1 MTPDTRNLIAAASLS
16 MLVLVGWQLYF
27 VEPDLEAQRAEYNA
41 AQMQNEGQNDLP
53 SSSPAS
59 SQSGSSQSGGSQ
71 SAGASNNVTLGNV
84 GNRPSDDAKRIT
96 IETPLI
102 KGSLTTKGA
111 RIDDVTL
118 TAYQETLEDGS
129 PDITLLHKISDS
141 APYFAEFGWIGDNS
155 DVTLPNA
162 DTIWTASS
170 DELTPNRD
178 VTLTYDNGEGLL
190 FTRTLSIDEQY
201 MMTITDEVTSALD
214 ETLRLLPYGLIRRFG
229 TPQTT
234 GIYILHEGP
243 IGVVDTTLKE
253 RSYGD
258 LRDETSEFTSEEAGG
273 WVGFTDKYWLTALIP
288 AQEQMANFSMR
299 ALAGNEDRYQTDYL
313 GAPLVLAQGETI
325 RYEAHFF
332 AGAKVLDMIDDYA
345 EELAIPNFDLA
356 IDFGW
361 FYFMTKPFFYAINWL
376 YGVFGNFGVAI
387 LAFTVLIRI
396 VLYPL
401 ADKSYRSMAKM
412 RALSPKLTKMRE
424 QHKDD
429 RQKLNQEMMALYR
442 QEKVN
447 PAAGC
452 LPILLQIPVFFALYK
467 VLYVSLEMRHAP
479 FFGWI
484 HDLSEID
491 PTSIFNLFGLLPYST
506 AYIPDFLNI
515 GLWPVAMGLSM
526 FIQQKLNPPPPDP
539 IQAKIFQW
547 MPIAFTFLLAGFPA
561 GLVIYWTWNNTLSIL
576 QQWIITRR
584 IEKAMKA

>member
-16 MLVLVGWQLYF
+16 MLVLVMWQLYF

-41 AQMQNEGQNDLP
+41 AQVQDDLP
-53 SSSPAS
+53 STSPD
-59 SQSGSSQSGGSQ
+59 Q
-71 SAGASNNVTLGNV
+71 AGTNNATLGDIAE
-84 GNRPSDDAKRIT
+84 RPVDDAMRIA
-96 IETPLI
+96 IETPLM

-118 TAYQETLEDGS
+118 TAYQETLDEDA
-129 PDITLLHKISDS
+129 DDVTLLRKISDT
-141 APYFAEFGWIGDNS
+141 APYFAEFGWIGDNTN
-155 DVTLPNA
+155 VALPDA
-162 DTIWTASS
+162 STIWSASS
-170 DELTPNRD
+170 DILSPNND
-178 VTLTYDNGEGLL
+178 VTLTWNNGEGLV
-190 FTRTLSIDEQY
+190 FTRLLSIDEQY
-201 MMTITDEVTSALD
+201 MITVTDQVTSELD
-214 ETLRLLPYGLIRRFG
+214 DTLRLLPYGLIRRFG
-229 TPQTT
+229 TPTTT

-253 RSYGD
+253 RTYDD
-258 LRDETSEFTSEEAGG
+258 LRDEASAFSSEENGG
-273 WVGFTDKYWLTALIP
+273 WVGFTDKYWLTALVP
-288 AQEQMANFSMR
+288 AQSQKSNFSMR
-299 ALAGNEDRYQTDYL
+299 SLGGVEDRYQADYL
-313 GAPLVLAQGETI
+313 GAPLVLSKGQTI
-325 RYEAHFF
+325 SYESHFF
-332 AGAKVLDMIDDYA
+332 AGAKVLTMIDAYA
-345 EELAIPNFDLA
+345 EELNIPNFDLA

-376 YGVFGNFGVAI
+376 NGLLGNFGVAI
-387 LAFTVLIRI
+387 LAFTVFIRL

-412 RALSPKLTKMRE
+412 RALSPRLTKMRE
-424 QHKDD
+424 QYKDD

-467 VLYVSLEMRHAP
+467 VLYVSIEMRHAP

-484 HDLSEID
+484 KDLSEID

-506 AYIPDFLNI
+506 TYIPDFLNI

-561 GLVIYWTWNNTLSIL
+561 GLVIYWTWNNTLSII
-576 QQWIITRR
+576 QQWYITRR

>member
-1 MTPDTRNLIAAASLS
+1 MTPDTRNMIAAASLS
-16 MLVLVGWQLYF
+16 MLVLVMWQLYF
-27 VEPDLEAQRAEYNA
+27 VEPELEQQRSDFNA
-41 AQMQNEGQNDLP
+41 AQVQNDLP
-53 SSSPAS
+53 SASPESGDAS
-59 SQSGSSQSGGSQ
+59 
-71 SAGASNNVTLGNV
+71 AVNTATLQDMTA
-84 GNRPSDDAKRIT
+84 RPSDDAMRVAID
-96 IETPLI
+96 TPLV

-111 RIDDVTL
+111 RIDDITL
-118 TAYQETLEDGS
+118 TAYQETLAEDAD
-129 PDITLLHKISDS
+129 DITLLRKISDS
-141 APYFAEFGWIGDNS
+141 TPYFAEFGWIGDDTS
-155 DVTLPNA
+155 IALPDA
-162 DTIWTASS
+162 STIWTASS
-170 DELTPNRD
+170 EILSSGND
-178 VTLTYDNGEGLL
+178 VTLSWDNGEGLI
-190 FTRTLSIDEQY
+190 FNRVLSIDDQY
-201 MMTITDEVTSALD
+201 MITIRDEVTSATD
-214 ETLRLLPYGLIRRFG
+214 ETLRLLPYGLIRRYG

-253 RSYGD
+253 RGYDD
-258 LRDETSEFTSEEAGG
+258 LRSEVSEFKSEENGG

-288 AQEQMANFSMR
+288 NQAQKSNFTMR
-299 ALAGNEDRYQTDYL
+299 SLGGIEDRYQADYL
-313 GAPLVLAQGETI
+313 GAPQILSKGQTI
-325 RYEAHFF
+325 SYESHFF
-332 AGAKVLDMIDDYA
+332 AGAKVLTMIDAYS

-376 YGVFGNFGVAI
+376 NSLLGNFGVAI
-387 LAFTVLIRI
+387 LAFTVFIRI

-424 QHKDD
+424 QYKDD

-467 VLYVSLEMRHAP
+467 VLYVSIEMRHAP

-484 HDLSEID
+484 KDLSEVD
-491 PTSIFNLFGLLPYST
+491 PTSIFNLFGLLSYST
-506 AYIPDFLNI
+506 ALIPDFLNI
-515 GLWPVAMGLSM
+515 GLWPIAMGLSM

-561 GLVIYWTWNNTLSIL
+561 GLVIYWTWNNTLSII
-576 QQWIITRR
+576 QQWYITRR
-584 IEKAMKA
+584 IEKAMNS

>member
-16 MLVLVGWQLYF
+16 MLVLVMWQLYF

-41 AQMQNEGQNDLP
+41 AQVQDDLP
-53 SSSPAS
+53 STSPD
-59 SQSGSSQSGGSQ
+59 Q
-71 SAGASNNVTLGNV
+71 AGTNNATLGDIAE
-84 GNRPSDDAKRIT
+84 RPVDDAMRIA
-96 IETPLI
+96 IETPLM

-118 TAYQETLEDGS
+118 TAYQETLDEDA
-129 PDITLLHKISDS
+129 DDVTLLRKISDT
-141 APYFAEFGWIGDNS
+141 APYFAEFGWIGDNTN
-155 DVTLPNA
+155 VALPDA
-162 DTIWTASS
+162 STIWSASS
-170 DELTPNRD
+170 DILSPNND
-178 VTLTYDNGEGLL
+178 VTLTWNNGEGLV
-190 FTRTLSIDEQY
+190 FTRLLSIDEQY
-201 MMTITDEVTSALD
+201 MITVTDQVTSELD
-214 ETLRLLPYGLIRRFG
+214 DTLRLLPYGLIRRFG
-229 TPQTT
+229 TPATT

-253 RSYGD
+253 RTYDD
-258 LRDETSEFTSEEAGG
+258 LRDEASAFTSEENGG
-273 WVGFTDKYWLTALIP
+273 WVGFTDKYWLTALVP
-288 AQEQMANFSMR
+288 AQSQKSNFSMR
-299 ALAGNEDRYQTDYL
+299 FLGGVEDRYQADYL
-313 GAPLVLAQGETI
+313 GAPLVLSKGQTI
-325 RYEAHFF
+325 SYESHFF
-332 AGAKVLDMIDDYA
+332 AGAKVLTMIDAYA
-345 EELAIPNFDLA
+345 EELNIPNFDLA

-376 YGVFGNFGVAI
+376 NGLLGNFGVAI
-387 LAFTVLIRI
+387 LAFTVFIRL

-412 RALSPKLTKMRE
+412 RALSPRLTKMRE
-424 QHKDD
+424 QYKDD

-467 VLYVSLEMRHAP
+467 VLYVSIEMRHAP

-484 HDLSEID
+484 KDLSEID

-506 AYIPDFLNI
+506 TYIPDFLNI

-561 GLVIYWTWNNTLSIL
+561 GLVIYWTWNNTLSII
-576 QQWIITRR
+576 QQWYITRR

>member
-1 MTPDTRNLIAAASLS
+1 MIRQAIKIMTPDTRNMIAAASLS
-16 MLVLVGWQLYF
+16 MLVLVMWQLYF
-27 VEPDLEAQRAEYNA
+27 VEPELEQQRSDFNA
-41 AQMQNEGQNDLP
+41 AQVQNDLP
-53 SSSPAS
+53 SASPESGDAS
-59 SQSGSSQSGGSQ
+59 
-71 SAGASNNVTLGNV
+71 AVNTATLQDMTA
-84 GNRPSDDAKRIT
+84 RPSDDAMRVAID
-96 IETPLI
+96 TPLV

-111 RIDDVTL
+111 RIDDITL
-118 TAYQETLEDGS
+118 TAYQETLAEDAD
-129 PDITLLHKISDS
+129 DITLLRKISDS
-141 APYFAEFGWIGDNS
+141 TPYFAEFGWIGD
-155 DVTLPNA
+155 DTTIALPDA
-162 DTIWTASS
+162 STIWTASS
-170 DELTPNRD
+170 EILSSGND
-178 VTLTYDNGEGLL
+178 VTLSWDNGEGLI
-190 FTRTLSIDEQY
+190 FNRVLSIDDQY
-201 MMTITDEVTSALD
+201 MITIRDEVTSATD
-214 ETLRLLPYGLIRRFG
+214 ETLRLLPYGLIRRYG

-253 RSYGD
+253 RGYDD
-258 LRDETSEFTSEEAGG
+258 LRSEVSEFKSEENGG

-288 AQEQMANFSMR
+288 NQAQKSNFTMR
-299 ALAGNEDRYQTDYL
+299 SLGGIEDRYQADYL
-313 GAPLVLAQGETI
+313 GAPQILSKGQTI
-325 RYEAHFF
+325 SYESHFF
-332 AGAKVLDMIDDYA
+332 AGAKVLTMIDAYS

-376 YGVFGNFGVAI
+376 NSLLGNFGVAI
-387 LAFTVLIRI
+387 LAFTVFIRI

-424 QHKDD
+424 QYKDD

-467 VLYVSLEMRHAP
+467 VLYVSIEMRHAP

-484 HDLSEID
+484 KDLSEVD

-506 AYIPDFLNI
+506 ALIPDFLNI
-515 GLWPVAMGLSM
+515 GLWPIAMGLSM

-561 GLVIYWTWNNTLSIL
+561 GLVIYWTWNNTLSII
-576 QQWIITRR
+576 QQWYITRR
-584 IEKAMKA
+584 IVKAMKS

>member
-1 MTPDTRNLIAAASLS
+1 MTPDTRNMIAAASLS
-16 MLVLVGWQLYF
+16 MLVLVMWQLYF
-27 VEPDLEAQRAEYNA
+27 VEPELEQQRSDFNA
-41 AQMQNEGQNDLP
+41 AQVQNDLP
-53 SSSPAS
+53 SASPESGDAS
-59 SQSGSSQSGGSQ
+59 
-71 SAGASNNVTLGNV
+71 AVNTATLQDMTA
-84 GNRPSDDAKRIT
+84 RPSDDAMRVAID
-96 IETPLI
+96 TPLV

-111 RIDDVTL
+111 RIDDITL
-118 TAYQETLEDGS
+118 TAYQETLAEDAD
-129 PDITLLHKISDS
+129 DITLLRKISDNT
-141 APYFAEFGWIGDNS
+141 PYFAEFGWIGDDTS
-155 DVTLPNA
+155 IALPDA
-162 DTIWTASS
+162 STIWTASS
-170 DELTPNRD
+170 EILSSGND
-178 VTLTYDNGEGLL
+178 VTLSWDNGEGLI
-190 FTRTLSIDEQY
+190 FNRVLSIDDQY
-201 MMTITDEVTSALD
+201 MITIRDEVTSATD
-214 ETLRLLPYGLIRRFG
+214 ETLRLLPYGLIRRYG

-253 RSYGD
+253 RGYDD
-258 LRDETSEFTSEEAGG
+258 LRSEVSEFKSEENGG

-288 AQEQMANFSMR
+288 NQAQKSNFTMR
-299 ALAGNEDRYQTDYL
+299 SLGGIEDRYQADYL
-313 GAPLVLAQGETI
+313 GAPQILSKGQTI
-325 RYEAHFF
+325 SYESHFF
-332 AGAKVLDMIDDYA
+332 AGAKVLTMIDAYS

-376 YGVFGNFGVAI
+376 NSLLGNFGVAI
-387 LAFTVLIRI
+387 LAFTVFIRI

-424 QHKDD
+424 QYKDD

-467 VLYVSLEMRHAP
+467 VLYVSIEMRHAP

-484 HDLSEID
+484 KDLSEVD

-506 AYIPDFLNI
+506 ALIPDFLNI
-515 GLWPVAMGLSM
+515 GLWPIAMGLSM

-561 GLVIYWTWNNTLSIL
+561 GLVIYWTWNNTLSII
-576 QQWIITRR
+576 QQWYITRR
-584 IEKAMKA
+584 IEKAMNS

>member
-16 MLVLVGWQLYF
+16 MLVLVMWQLYF

-41 AQMQNEGQNDLP
+41 AQVQDDLP
-53 SSSPAS
+53 STSPD
-59 SQSGSSQSGGSQ
+59 Q
-71 SAGASNNVTLGNV
+71 AGTNNATLGDIAE
-84 GNRPSDDAKRIT
+84 RPVDDAMRIA
-96 IETPLI
+96 IETPLM

-118 TAYQETLEDGS
+118 TAYQETLDEDA
-129 PDITLLHKISDS
+129 DDVTLLRKISDK
-141 APYFAEFGWIGDNS
+141 APYFAEFGWIGDNTN
-155 DVTLPNA
+155 VALPDA
-162 DTIWTASS
+162 STIWSASS
-170 DELTPNRD
+170 DILSPNND
-178 VTLTYDNGEGLL
+178 VTLTWNNGEGLV
-190 FTRTLSIDEQY
+190 FTRLLSIDEQY
-201 MMTITDEVTSALD
+201 MITVTDQVTSELD
-214 ETLRLLPYGLIRRFG
+214 DTLRLLPYGLIRRFG
-229 TPQTT
+229 TPATT

-253 RSYGD
+253 RTYDD
-258 LRDETSEFTSEEAGG
+258 LRDEASAFTSEENGG
-273 WVGFTDKYWLTALIP
+273 WVGFTDKYWLTALVP
-288 AQEQMANFSMR
+288 AQSQKSNFSMR
-299 ALAGNEDRYQTDYL
+299 SLGGVEDRYQADYL
-313 GAPLVLAQGETI
+313 GAPLVLSKGQTI
-325 RYEAHFF
+325 SYESHFF
-332 AGAKVLDMIDDYA
+332 AGAKVLTMIDAYA
-345 EELAIPNFDLA
+345 EELNIPNFDLA

-376 YGVFGNFGVAI
+376 NGLLGNFGVAI
-387 LAFTVLIRI
+387 LAFTVFIRL

-412 RALSPKLTKMRE
+412 RALSPRLTKMRE
-424 QHKDD
+424 QYKDD

-467 VLYVSLEMRHAP
+467 VLYVSIEMRHAP

-484 HDLSEID
+484 KDLSEID

-506 AYIPDFLNI
+506 TYIPDFLNI

-561 GLVIYWTWNNTLSIL
+561 GLVIYWTWNNTLSII
-576 QQWIITRR
+576 QQWYITRR

>member
-1 MTPDTRNLIAAASLS
+1 
-16 MLVLVGWQLYF
+16 MLVLVMWQLYF

-41 AQMQNEGQNDLP
+41 AQVQDDLP
-53 SSSPAS
+53 STSPD
-59 SQSGSSQSGGSQ
+59 Q
-71 SAGASNNVTLGNV
+71 AGTNTATLGDV
-84 GNRPSDDAKRIT
+84 AERPVDDAMRIA
-96 IETPLI
+96 IETPLM

-118 TAYQETLEDGS
+118 TAYQETLDEDA
-129 PDITLLHKISDS
+129 DDVTLLRKISDT
-141 APYFAEFGWIGDNS
+141 APYFAEFGWIGDNTN
-155 DVTLPNA
+155 VALPDA
-162 DTIWTASS
+162 STIWSASS
-170 DELTPNRD
+170 DILSPNHD
-178 VTLTYDNGEGLL
+178 VTLTWNNGEGLV
-190 FTRTLSIDEQY
+190 FTRLLSIDEQY
-201 MMTITDEVTSALD
+201 MITVTDQVTSELD
-214 ETLRLLPYGLIRRFG
+214 DTLRLLPYGLIRRFG
-229 TPQTT
+229 TPATT

-253 RSYGD
+253 RTYDD
-258 LRDETSEFTSEEAGG
+258 LRDEASAFTSEENGG
-273 WVGFTDKYWLTALIP
+273 WVGFTDKYWLTALVP
-288 AQEQMANFSMR
+288 AQSQKSNFSMR
-299 ALAGNEDRYQTDYL
+299 SLGGVEDRYQADYL
-313 GAPLVLAQGETI
+313 GAPLVLSKGQTI
-325 RYEAHFF
+325 SYESHFF
-332 AGAKVLDMIDDYA
+332 AGAKVLTMIDAYA
-345 EELAIPNFDLA
+345 EELNIPNFDLA

-376 YGVFGNFGVAI
+376 NGLLGNFGVAI
-387 LAFTVLIRI
+387 LAFTVFIRL

-412 RALSPKLTKMRE
+412 RALSPRLTKMRE
-424 QHKDD
+424 QYKDD

-467 VLYVSLEMRHAP
+467 VLYVSIEMRHAP

-484 HDLSEID
+484 KDLSEID

-506 AYIPDFLNI
+506 TYIPDFLNI

-561 GLVIYWTWNNTLSIL
+561 GLVIYWTWNNTLSII
-576 QQWIITRR
+576 QQWYITRR

>member
-16 MLVLVGWQLYF
+16 MLVLVMWQLYF

-41 AQMQNEGQNDLP
+41 AQVQDDLP
-53 SSSPAS
+53 STSPD
-59 SQSGSSQSGGSQ
+59 Q
-71 SAGASNNVTLGNV
+71 AGTNNATLGDIAV
-84 GNRPSDDAKRIT
+84 RPVDDAMRIA
-96 IETPLI
+96 IETPLM

-118 TAYQETLEDGS
+118 TAYQETLDEDA
-129 PDITLLHKISDS
+129 DDVTLLRKISDT
-141 APYFAEFGWIGDNS
+141 APYFAEFGWIGDNTN
-155 DVTLPNA
+155 VALPDA
-162 DTIWTASS
+162 STIWSASS
-170 DELTPNRD
+170 DILSPNND
-178 VTLTYDNGEGLL
+178 VTLTWNNGEGLV
-190 FTRTLSIDEQY
+190 FTRLLSIDEQY
-201 MMTITDEVTSALD
+201 MITVTDQVTSELD
-214 ETLRLLPYGLIRRFG
+214 DTLRLLPYGLIRRFG
-229 TPQTT
+229 TPATT

-253 RSYGD
+253 RTYDD
-258 LRDETSEFTSEEAGG
+258 LRDEASAFTSEENGG
-273 WVGFTDKYWLTALIP
+273 WVGFTDKYWLTALVP
-288 AQEQMANFSMR
+288 AQSQKSNFSMR
-299 ALAGNEDRYQTDYL
+299 SLGGVEDRYQADYL
-313 GAPLVLAQGETI
+313 GAPLVLSKGQTI
-325 RYEAHFF
+325 SYESHFF
-332 AGAKVLDMIDDYA
+332 AGAKVLTMIDAYA
-345 EELAIPNFDLA
+345 EELNIPNFDLA

-376 YGVFGNFGVAI
+376 NGLLGNFGVAI
-387 LAFTVLIRI
+387 LAFTVFIRL

-412 RALSPKLTKMRE
+412 RALSPRLTKMRE
-424 QHKDD
+424 QYKDD

-467 VLYVSLEMRHAP
+467 VLYVSIEMRHAP

-484 HDLSEID
+484 KDLSEID

-506 AYIPDFLNI
+506 TYIPDFLNI

-561 GLVIYWTWNNTLSIL
+561 GLVIYWTWNNTLSII
-576 QQWIITRR
+576 QQWYITRR

>member
-1 MTPDTRNLIAAASLS
+1 MTPDTRNMIAAASLS
-16 MLVLVGWQLYF
+16 MLVLVMWQLYF
-27 VEPDLEAQRAEYNA
+27 VEPELEQQRSDFNA
-41 AQMQNEGQNDLP
+41 AQVQNDLP
-53 SSSPAS
+53 SASPESGDAS
-59 SQSGSSQSGGSQ
+59 AVNTATLQDM
-71 SAGASNNVTLGNV
+71 SA
-84 GNRPSDDAKRIT
+84 RPSDDAMRVAID
-96 IETPLI
+96 TPLV

-111 RIDDVTL
+111 RIDDITL
-118 TAYQETLEDGS
+118 TAYQETLAEDAA
-129 PDITLLHKISDS
+129 DITLLRKISDS
-141 APYFAEFGWIGDNS
+141 TPYFAEFGWIGD
-155 DVTLPNA
+155 DTTIALPDA
-162 DTIWTASS
+162 STIWTASS
-170 DELTPNRD
+170 EILSSGND
-178 VTLTYDNGEGLL
+178 VTLSWDNGEGLI
-190 FTRTLSIDEQY
+190 FNRVLSIDDQY
-201 MMTITDEVTSALD
+201 MITIRDEVTSATD
-214 ETLRLLPYGLIRRFG
+214 ETLRLLPYGLIRRYG

-253 RSYGD
+253 RGYDD
-258 LRDETSEFTSEEAGG
+258 LRSEVSEFKSEENGG

-288 AQEQMANFSMR
+288 NQAQKSNFTMR
-299 ALAGNEDRYQTDYL
+299 SLGGIEDRYQADYL
-313 GAPLVLAQGETI
+313 GAPQILSKGQTI
-325 RYEAHFF
+325 SYESHFF
-332 AGAKVLDMIDDYA
+332 AGAKVLTMIDAYS

-376 YGVFGNFGVAI
+376 NSLLGNFGVAI
-387 LAFTVLIRI
+387 LAFTVFIRI

-424 QHKDD
+424 QYKDD

-467 VLYVSLEMRHAP
+467 VLYVSIEMRHAP

-484 HDLSEID
+484 KDLSEVD

-506 AYIPDFLNI
+506 ALIPDFLNI
-515 GLWPVAMGLSM
+515 GLWPIAMGLSM

-561 GLVIYWTWNNTLSIL
+561 GLVIYWTWNNTLSII
-576 QQWIITRR
+576 QQWYITRR
-584 IEKAMKA
+584 IEKAMNS

>member
-16 MLVLVGWQLYF
+16 MLVLVMWQLYF

-41 AQMQNEGQNDLP
+41 AQVQDDLP
-53 SSSPAS
+53 STSPD
-59 SQSGSSQSGGSQ
+59 Q
-71 SAGASNNVTLGNV
+71 AGTNNATLGDIAE
-84 GNRPSDDAKRIT
+84 RPVDDAMRIA
-96 IETPLI
+96 IETPLM

-118 TAYQETLEDGS
+118 TAYQETLDEDA
-129 PDITLLHKISDS
+129 DDVTLLRKISDT
-141 APYFAEFGWIGDNS
+141 APYFAEFGWIGDNTN
-155 DVTLPNA
+155 VALPDA
-162 DTIWTASS
+162 STIWSASS
-170 DELTPNRD
+170 DILSPNND
-178 VTLTYDNGEGLL
+178 VTLTWNNGEGLV
-190 FTRTLSIDEQY
+190 FTRLLSIDEQY
-201 MMTITDEVTSALD
+201 MITVTDQVTSELD
-214 ETLRLLPYGLIRRFG
+214 DTLRLLPYGLIRRFG
-229 TPQTT
+229 TPTTT

-253 RSYGD
+253 RTYDD
-258 LRDETSEFTSEEAGG
+258 LRDEASAFTSEENGG
-273 WVGFTDKYWLTALIP
+273 WVGFTDKYWLTALVP
-288 AQEQMANFSMR
+288 AQSQKSNFSMR
-299 ALAGNEDRYQTDYL
+299 SLGGVEDRYQADYL
-313 GAPLVLAQGETI
+313 GAPLVLSKGQTI
-325 RYEAHFF
+325 SYESHFF
-332 AGAKVLDMIDDYA
+332 AGAKVLTMIDAYA
-345 EELAIPNFDLA
+345 EELNIPNFDLA

-376 YGVFGNFGVAI
+376 NGLLGNFGVAI
-387 LAFTVLIRI
+387 LAFTVFIRL

-412 RALSPKLTKMRE
+412 RALSPRLTKMRE
-424 QHKDD
+424 QYKDD

-467 VLYVSLEMRHAP
+467 VLYVSIEMRHAP

-484 HDLSEID
+484 KDLSEID

-506 AYIPDFLNI
+506 TYIPDFLNI

-561 GLVIYWTWNNTLSIL
+561 GLVIYWTWNNTLSII
-576 QQWIITRR
+576 QQWYITRR

>member
-16 MLVLVGWQLYF
+16 MLVLVMWQLYF

-41 AQMQNEGQNDLP
+41 AQVQDDLP
-53 SSSPAS
+53 STSPD
-59 SQSGSSQSGGSQ
+59 Q
-71 SAGASNNVTLGNV
+71 AGTNNATLGDV
-84 GNRPSDDAKRIT
+84 AERPVDDAMRIA
-96 IETPLI
+96 IETPLM

-118 TAYQETLEDGS
+118 TAYQETLDEDA
-129 PDITLLHKISDS
+129 DDVTLLRKISDT
-141 APYFAEFGWIGDNS
+141 APYFAEFGWIGDNTN
-155 DVTLPNA
+155 VALPDA
-162 DTIWTASS
+162 STIWSASS
-170 DELTPNRD
+170 DILSPNND
-178 VTLTYDNGEGLL
+178 VTLTWNNGEGLV
-190 FTRTLSIDEQY
+190 FTRLLSIDEQY
-201 MMTITDEVTSALD
+201 MITVTDQVTSELD
-214 ETLRLLPYGLIRRFG
+214 DTLRLLPYGLIRRFG
-229 TPQTT
+229 TPATT

-253 RSYGD
+253 RTYDD
-258 LRDETSEFTSEEAGG
+258 LRDEASAFTSEENGG
-273 WVGFTDKYWLTALIP
+273 WVGFTDKYWLTALVP
-288 AQEQMANFSMR
+288 AQSQKSNFSMR
-299 ALAGNEDRYQTDYL
+299 SLGGVEDRYQADYL
-313 GAPLVLAQGETI
+313 GAPLVLSKGQTI
-325 RYEAHFF
+325 SYESHFF
-332 AGAKVLDMIDDYA
+332 AGAKVLTMIDAYA
-345 EELAIPNFDLA
+345 EELNIPNFDLA

-376 YGVFGNFGVAI
+376 NGLLGNFGVAI
-387 LAFTVLIRI
+387 LAFTVFIRL

-412 RALSPKLTKMRE
+412 RALSPRLTKMRE
-424 QHKDD
+424 QYKDD

-467 VLYVSLEMRHAP
+467 VLYVSIEMRQAP

-484 HDLSEID
+484 KDLSEID

-506 AYIPDFLNI
+506 TYIPDFLNI

-561 GLVIYWTWNNTLSIL
+561 GLVIYWTWNNTLSII
-576 QQWIITRR
+576 QQWYITRR

>member
-1 MTPDTRNLIAAASLS
+1 MTPDTRNMIAAASLS
-16 MLVLVGWQLYF
+16 MLVLVMWQLYF
-27 VEPDLEAQRAEYNA
+27 VEPELEQQRSDFNA
-41 AQMQNEGQNDLP
+41 AQVQNDLP
-53 SSSPAS
+53 SASPEQGDAS
-59 SQSGSSQSGGSQ
+59 
-71 SAGASNNVTLGNV
+71 AVNTATLQDMTA
-84 GNRPSDDAKRIT
+84 RPSDDAMRVAID
-96 IETPLI
+96 TPLV

-111 RIDDVTL
+111 RIDDITL
-118 TAYQETLEDGS
+118 TAYQETLAEDAD
-129 PDITLLHKISDS
+129 DITLLRKISDS
-141 APYFAEFGWIGDNS
+141 TPYFAEFGWIGDDTS
-155 DVTLPNA
+155 IALPDA
-162 DTIWTASS
+162 STIWTASS
-170 DELTPNRD
+170 EILSSGND
-178 VTLTYDNGEGLL
+178 VTLSWDNGEGLI
-190 FTRTLSIDEQY
+190 FNRVLSIDDQY
-201 MMTITDEVTSALD
+201 MITIRDEVTSATD
-214 ETLRLLPYGLIRRFG
+214 ETLRLLPYGLIRRYG

-253 RSYGD
+253 RGYDD
-258 LRDETSEFTSEEAGG
+258 LRSEVSEFKSEENGG

-288 AQEQMANFSMR
+288 NQAQKSNFTMR
-299 ALAGNEDRYQTDYL
+299 SLGGIEDRYQADYL
-313 GAPLVLAQGETI
+313 GAPQILSKGQTI
-325 RYEAHFF
+325 SYESHFF
-332 AGAKVLDMIDDYA
+332 AGAKVLTMIDAYS

-376 YGVFGNFGVAI
+376 NSLLGNFGVAI
-387 LAFTVLIRI
+387 LAFTVFIRI

-424 QHKDD
+424 QYKDD

-467 VLYVSLEMRHAP
+467 VLYVSIEMRHAP

-484 HDLSEID
+484 KDLSEVD

-506 AYIPDFLNI
+506 ALIPDFLNI
-515 GLWPVAMGLSM
+515 GLWPIAMGLSM

-561 GLVIYWTWNNTLSIL
+561 GLVIYWTWNNTLSII
-576 QQWIITRR
+576 QQWYITRR
-584 IEKAMKA
+584 IEKAMKS

>member
-16 MLVLVGWQLYF
+16 MLVLVMWQLYF

-41 AQMQNEGQNDLP
+41 AQVQDDLP
-53 SSSPAS
+53 STSPD
-59 SQSGSSQSGGSQ
+59 Q
-71 SAGASNNVTLGNV
+71 AGTNNATLGDV
-84 GNRPSDDAKRIT
+84 AERPVDDAMRIA
-96 IETPLI
+96 IETPLM

-118 TAYQETLEDGS
+118 TAYQETLDEDA
-129 PDITLLHKISDS
+129 DDVTLLRKISDT
-141 APYFAEFGWIGDNS
+141 APYFAEFGWIGDNTN
-155 DVTLPNA
+155 VALPDA
-162 DTIWTASS
+162 STIWSASS
-170 DELTPNRD
+170 DILSPNND
-178 VTLTYDNGEGLL
+178 VTLTWNNGEGLV
-190 FTRTLSIDEQY
+190 FTRLLSIDEQY
-201 MMTITDEVTSALD
+201 MITVTDQVTSELD
-214 ETLRLLPYGLIRRFG
+214 NTLRLLPYGLIRRFG
-229 TPQTT
+229 TPATT

-253 RSYGD
+253 RTYDD
-258 LRDETSEFTSEEAGG
+258 LRDEASAFTSEENGG
-273 WVGFTDKYWLTALIP
+273 WVGFTDKYWLTALVP
-288 AQEQMANFSMR
+288 AQSQKSNFSMR
-299 ALAGNEDRYQTDYL
+299 SLGGVEDRYQADYL
-313 GAPLVLAQGETI
+313 GAPLVLSKGQTI
-325 RYEAHFF
+325 SYESHFF
-332 AGAKVLDMIDDYA
+332 AGAKVLTMIDAYA
-345 EELAIPNFDLA
+345 EELKIPNFDLA

-376 YGVFGNFGVAI
+376 NGLLGNFGVAI
-387 LAFTVLIRI
+387 LAFTVFIRL

-412 RALSPKLTKMRE
+412 RALSPRLTKMRE
-424 QHKDD
+424 QYKDD

-467 VLYVSLEMRHAP
+467 VLYVSIEMRHAP

-484 HDLSEID
+484 KDLSEID

-506 AYIPDFLNI
+506 TYIPDFLNI

-561 GLVIYWTWNNTLSIL
+561 GLVIYWTWNNTLSII
-576 QQWIITRR
+576 QQWYITRR

>member
-1 MTPDTRNLIAAASLS
+1 MTPDTRNMIAAASLS
-16 MLVLVGWQLYF
+16 MLVLVMWQLYF
-27 VEPDLEAQRAEYNA
+27 VEPELEQQRSDFNA
-41 AQMQNEGQNDLP
+41 AQVQNDLP
-53 SSSPAS
+53 SASPESGDAS
-59 SQSGSSQSGGSQ
+59 AVNTATLQDM
-71 SAGASNNVTLGNV
+71 SA
-84 GNRPSDDAKRIT
+84 RPSDDAMRVAID
-96 IETPLI
+96 TPLV

-111 RIDDVTL
+111 RIDDITL
-118 TAYQETLEDGS
+118 TAYQETLAEDAD
-129 PDITLLHKISDS
+129 DITLLRKISDS
-141 APYFAEFGWIGDNS
+141 TPYFAEFGWIGDDTS
-155 DVTLPNA
+155 IALPDA
-162 DTIWTASS
+162 STIWTASS
-170 DELTPNRD
+170 EILSSGND
-178 VTLTYDNGEGLL
+178 VTLSWDNGEGLI
-190 FTRTLSIDEQY
+190 FNRVLSIDDQY
-201 MMTITDEVTSALD
+201 MITIRDEVTSATD
-214 ETLRLLPYGLIRRFG
+214 ETLRLLPYGLIRRYG

-253 RSYGD
+253 RGYDD
-258 LRDETSEFTSEEAGG
+258 LRSEVSEFKSEENGG

-288 AQEQMANFSMR
+288 NQAQKSNFTMR
-299 ALAGNEDRYQTDYL
+299 SLGGIEDRYQADYL
-313 GAPLVLAQGETI
+313 GAPQILSKGQTI
-325 RYEAHFF
+325 SYESHFF
-332 AGAKVLDMIDDYA
+332 AGAKVLTMIDAYS

-376 YGVFGNFGVAI
+376 NSLLGNFGVAI
-387 LAFTVLIRI
+387 LAFTVFIRI

-424 QHKDD
+424 QYKDD

-467 VLYVSLEMRHAP
+467 VLYVSIEMRHAP

-484 HDLSEID
+484 KDLSEVD

-506 AYIPDFLNI
+506 ALIPDFLNI
-515 GLWPVAMGLSM
+515 GLWPIAMGLSM

-561 GLVIYWTWNNTLSIL
+561 GLVIYWTWNNTLSII
-576 QQWIITRR
+576 QQWYITRR
-584 IEKAMKA
+584 IEKAMNS

>member
-16 MLVLVGWQLYF
+16 MLVLVMWQLYF

-41 AQMQNEGQNDLP
+41 AQVQDDLP
-53 SSSPAS
+53 STSPD
-59 SQSGSSQSGGSQ
+59 Q
-71 SAGASNNVTLGNV
+71 AGTNNATLGDIAE
-84 GNRPSDDAKRIT
+84 RPVDDAMRIA
-96 IETPLI
+96 IETPLM

-118 TAYQETLEDGS
+118 TAYQETLDEDA
-129 PDITLLHKISDS
+129 DDVTLLRKISDT
-141 APYFAEFGWIGDNS
+141 APYFAEFGWIGDNTN
-155 DVTLPNA
+155 VALPDA
-162 DTIWTASS
+162 STIWSASS
-170 DELTPNRD
+170 DILSPNND
-178 VTLTYDNGEGLL
+178 VTLTWNNGEGLV
-190 FTRTLSIDEQY
+190 FTRLLSIDEQY
-201 MMTITDEVTSALD
+201 MITVTDQVTSELD
-214 ETLRLLPYGLIRRFG
+214 DTLRLLPYGLIRRFG
-229 TPQTT
+229 TPATT

-253 RSYGD
+253 RTYDD
-258 LRDETSEFTSEEAGG
+258 LRDEASTFTSEENGG
-273 WVGFTDKYWLTALIP
+273 WVGFTDKYWLTALVP
-288 AQEQMANFSMR
+288 AQSQKSNFSMR
-299 ALAGNEDRYQTDYL
+299 SLGGVEDRYQADYL
-313 GAPLVLAQGETI
+313 GAPLVLSKGQTI
-325 RYEAHFF
+325 SYESHFF
-332 AGAKVLDMIDDYA
+332 AGAKVLTMIDTYA
-345 EELAIPNFDLA
+345 EELNIPNFDLA

-376 YGVFGNFGVAI
+376 NGLLGNFGVAI
-387 LAFTVLIRI
+387 LAFTVFIRL

-412 RALSPKLTKMRE
+412 RALSPRLTKMRE
-424 QHKDD
+424 QYKDD

-467 VLYVSLEMRHAP
+467 VLYVSIEMRHAP

-484 HDLSEID
+484 KDLSEID

-506 AYIPDFLNI
+506 TYIPDFLNI

-561 GLVIYWTWNNTLSIL
+561 GLVIYWTWNNTLSII
-576 QQWIITRR
+576 QQWYITRR

>member
-1 MTPDTRNLIAAASLS
+1 
-16 MLVLVGWQLYF
+16 MLVLVMWQLYF

-41 AQMQNEGQNDLP
+41 AQVQDDLP
-53 SSSPAS
+53 STSPD
-59 SQSGSSQSGGSQ
+59 Q
-71 SAGASNNVTLGNV
+71 AGTNNATLGDIAE
-84 GNRPSDDAKRIT
+84 RPVDDAMRIA
-96 IETPLI
+96 IETPLM

-118 TAYQETLEDGS
+118 TAYQETLDEDA
-129 PDITLLHKISDS
+129 DDVTLLRKISDT
-141 APYFAEFGWIGDNS
+141 APYFAEFGWIGDNTN
-155 DVTLPNA
+155 VALPDA
-162 DTIWTASS
+162 STIWSASS
-170 DELTPNRD
+170 DILSPNND
-178 VTLTYDNGEGLL
+178 VTLTWNNGEGLV
-190 FTRTLSIDEQY
+190 FTRLLSIDEQY
-201 MMTITDEVTSALD
+201 MITVTDQVTSELD
-214 ETLRLLPYGLIRRFG
+214 DTLRLLPYGLIRRFG
-229 TPQTT
+229 TPATT

-253 RSYGD
+253 RTYDD
-258 LRDETSEFTSEEAGG
+258 LRDEASAFTSEENGG
-273 WVGFTDKYWLTALIP
+273 WVGFTDKYWLTALVP
-288 AQEQMANFSMR
+288 AQSQKSNFSMR
-299 ALAGNEDRYQTDYL
+299 SLGGVEDRYQADYL
-313 GAPLVLAQGETI
+313 GAPLVLSKGQTI
-325 RYEAHFF
+325 SYESHFF
-332 AGAKVLDMIDDYA
+332 AGAKVLTMIDAYA
-345 EELAIPNFDLA
+345 EELNIPNFDLA

-376 YGVFGNFGVAI
+376 NGLLGNFGVAI
-387 LAFTVLIRI
+387 LAFTVFIRL

-412 RALSPKLTKMRE
+412 RALSPRLTKMRE
-424 QHKDD
+424 QYKDD

-467 VLYVSLEMRHAP
+467 VLYVSIEMRHAP

-484 HDLSEID
+484 KDLSEID

-506 AYIPDFLNI
+506 TYIPDFLNI

-561 GLVIYWTWNNTLSIL
+561 GLVIYWTWNNTLSII
-576 QQWIITRR
+576 QQWYITRR

>member
-16 MLVLVGWQLYF
+16 MLVLVMWQLYF

-41 AQMQNEGQNDLP
+41 AQVQDDLP
-53 SSSPAS
+53 STSPD
-59 SQSGSSQSGGSQ
+59 Q
-71 SAGASNNVTLGNV
+71 AGTNNATLGDIAE
-84 GNRPSDDAKRIT
+84 RPVDDAMRIA
-96 IETPLI
+96 IETPLM

-118 TAYQETLEDGS
+118 TAYQETLDEDA
-129 PDITLLHKISDS
+129 DDVTLLRKISDT
-141 APYFAEFGWIGDNS
+141 APYFAEFGWIGDNTN
-155 DVTLPNA
+155 VALPDA
-162 DTIWTASS
+162 STIWSASS
-170 DELTPNRD
+170 DILSPNND
-178 VTLTYDNGEGLL
+178 VTLTWNNGEGLV
-190 FTRTLSIDEQY
+190 FTRLLSIDEQY
-201 MMTITDEVTSALD
+201 MITVTDQVTSELD
-214 ETLRLLPYGLIRRFG
+214 DTLRLLPYGLIRRFG
-229 TPQTT
+229 TPATT

-253 RSYGD
+253 RTYDD
-258 LRDETSEFTSEEAGG
+258 LRDEASAFTSEENGG
-273 WVGFTDKYWLTALIP
+273 WVGFTDKYWLTALVP
-288 AQEQMANFSMR
+288 AQSQKSNFSMR
-299 ALAGNEDRYQTDYL
+299 SLGGVEDRYQADYL
-313 GAPLVLAQGETI
+313 GAPLVLSKGQTI
-325 RYEAHFF
+325 SYESHFF
-332 AGAKVLDMIDDYA
+332 AGAKVLTMIDTYA
-345 EELAIPNFDLA
+345 EELNIPNFDLA

-376 YGVFGNFGVAI
+376 NGLLGNFGVAI
-387 LAFTVLIRI
+387 LAFTVFIRL

-412 RALSPKLTKMRE
+412 RALSPRLTKMRE
-424 QHKDD
+424 QYKDD

-467 VLYVSLEMRHAP
+467 VLYVSIEMRHAP

-484 HDLSEID
+484 KDLSEID

-506 AYIPDFLNI
+506 TYIPDFLNI

-561 GLVIYWTWNNTLSIL
+561 GLVIYWTWNNTLSII
-576 QQWIITRR
+576 QQWYITRR

>member
-16 MLVLVGWQLYF
+16 MLVLVMWQLYF

-41 AQMQNEGQNDLP
+41 AQVQDDLP
-53 SSSPAS
+53 STSPD
-59 SQSGSSQSGGSQ
+59 Q
-71 SAGASNNVTLGNV
+71 AGTNNATLGDIAE
-84 GNRPSDDAKRIT
+84 RPVDDAMRIA
-96 IETPLI
+96 IETPLM

-118 TAYQETLEDGS
+118 TAYQETLDEDA
-129 PDITLLHKISDS
+129 DDVTLLRKISDT
-141 APYFAEFGWIGDNS
+141 APYFAEFGWIGDNTN
-155 DVTLPNA
+155 VALPDA
-162 DTIWTASS
+162 STIWSASS
-170 DELTPNRD
+170 DILSPNND
-178 VTLTYDNGEGLL
+178 VTLTWNNGEGLV
-190 FTRTLSIDEQY
+190 FTRLLSIDEQY
-201 MMTITDEVTSALD
+201 MITVTDQVTSELD
-214 ETLRLLPYGLIRRFG
+214 DTLRLLPYGLIRRFG
-229 TPQTT
+229 TPATT

-253 RSYGD
+253 RTYDD
-258 LRDETSEFTSEEAGG
+258 LRDEASAFTSEENGG
-273 WVGFTDKYWLTALIP
+273 WVGFTDKYWLTALVP
-288 AQEQMANFSMR
+288 AQSQKSNFSMR
-299 ALAGNEDRYQTDYL
+299 SLGGVEDRYQADYL
-313 GAPLVLAQGETI
+313 GAPLVLSKGQTI
-325 RYEAHFF
+325 SYESHFF
-332 AGAKVLDMIDDYA
+332 AGAKVLTMIDAYA
-345 EELAIPNFDLA
+345 EELNIPNFDLA

-376 YGVFGNFGVAI
+376 NGLLGNFGVAI
-387 LAFTVLIRI
+387 LAFTVFIRL

-412 RALSPKLTKMRE
+412 RALSPRLTKMRE
-424 QHKDD
+424 QYKDD

-467 VLYVSLEMRHAP
+467 VLYVSIEMRHAP

-484 HDLSEID
+484 KDLSEID

-506 AYIPDFLNI
+506 TYIPDFLNI

-561 GLVIYWTWNNTLSIL
+561 GLVIYWTWNNTLSII
-576 QQWIITRR
+576 QQWYITRR

>member
-16 MLVLVGWQLYF
+16 MLVLVMWQLYF

-41 AQMQNEGQNDLP
+41 AQVQDDLP
-53 SSSPAS
+53 STSPD
-59 SQSGSSQSGGSQ
+59 Q
-71 SAGASNNVTLGNV
+71 AGTNNATLGDIAE
-84 GNRPSDDAKRIT
+84 RPVDDAMRIA
-96 IETPLI
+96 IETPLM

-118 TAYQETLEDGS
+118 TAYQETLDEDA
-129 PDITLLHKISDS
+129 DDVTLLRKISDTE
-141 APYFAEFGWIGDNS
+141 PYFAEFGWIGDNTN
-155 DVTLPNA
+155 VALPDA
-162 DTIWTASS
+162 STIWSASS
-170 DELTPNRD
+170 DILSPNND
-178 VTLTYDNGEGLL
+178 VTLTWNNGEGLV
-190 FTRTLSIDEQY
+190 FTRLLSIDEQY
-201 MMTITDEVTSALD
+201 MITVTDQVTSELD
-214 ETLRLLPYGLIRRFG
+214 DTLRLLPYGLIRRFG
-229 TPQTT
+229 TPATT

-253 RSYGD
+253 RTYDD
-258 LRDETSEFTSEEAGG
+258 LRDEASAFTSEENGG
-273 WVGFTDKYWLTALIP
+273 WVGFTDKYWLTALVP
-288 AQEQMANFSMR
+288 AQSQKSNFSMR
-299 ALAGNEDRYQTDYL
+299 SLGGVEDRYQADYL
-313 GAPLVLAQGETI
+313 GAPLVLSKGQTI
-325 RYEAHFF
+325 SYESHFF
-332 AGAKVLDMIDDYA
+332 AGAKVLTMIDAYA
-345 EELAIPNFDLA
+345 EELNIPNFDLA

-376 YGVFGNFGVAI
+376 NGLLGNFGVAI
-387 LAFTVLIRI
+387 LAFTVFIRL

-412 RALSPKLTKMRE
+412 RALSPRLTKMRE
-424 QHKDD
+424 QYKDD

-467 VLYVSLEMRHAP
+467 VLYVSIEMRHAP

-484 HDLSEID
+484 KDLSEID

-506 AYIPDFLNI
+506 TYIPDFLNI

-561 GLVIYWTWNNTLSIL
+561 GLVIYWTWNNTLSII
-576 QQWIITRR
+576 QQWYITRR

>member
-16 MLVLVGWQLYF
+16 MLVLVMWQLYF
-27 VEPDLEAQRAEYNA
+27 VEPELEAQRAEYNA
-41 AQMQNEGQNDLP
+41 AQVQDDLP
-53 SSSPAS
+53 STSPD
-59 SQSGSSQSGGSQ
+59 Q
-71 SAGASNNVTLGNV
+71 AGTNNATLGDV
-84 GNRPSDDAKRIT
+84 AERPVDDAMRIA
-96 IETPLI
+96 IETPLM

-118 TAYQETLEDGS
+118 TAYQETLDEDA
-129 PDITLLHKISDS
+129 DDVTLLRKISDT
-141 APYFAEFGWIGDNS
+141 APYFAEFGWIGDNTN
-155 DVTLPNA
+155 VALPDA
-162 DTIWTASS
+162 STIWSASS
-170 DELTPNRD
+170 DILSPNND
-178 VTLTYDNGEGLL
+178 VTLTWNNGEGLV
-190 FTRTLSIDEQY
+190 FTRLLSIDEQY
-201 MMTITDEVTSALD
+201 MITVTDQVTSELD
-214 ETLRLLPYGLIRRFG
+214 DTLRLLPYGLIRRFG
-229 TPQTT
+229 TPATT

-253 RSYGD
+253 RTYDD
-258 LRDETSEFTSEEAGG
+258 LRDEASAFTSEENGG
-273 WVGFTDKYWLTALIP
+273 WVGFTDKYWLTALVP
-288 AQEQMANFSMR
+288 AQSQKSNFSMR
-299 ALAGNEDRYQTDYL
+299 SLGGVEDRYQADYL
-313 GAPLVLAQGETI
+313 GAPLVLSKGQTI
-325 RYEAHFF
+325 SYESHFF
-332 AGAKVLDMIDDYA
+332 AGAKVLTMIDAYA
-345 EELAIPNFDLA
+345 EELNIPNFDLA

-376 YGVFGNFGVAI
+376 NGLLGNFGVAI
-387 LAFTVLIRI
+387 LAFTVFIRL

-412 RALSPKLTKMRE
+412 RALSPRLTKMRE
-424 QHKDD
+424 QYKDD

-467 VLYVSLEMRHAP
+467 VLYVSIEMRHAP

-484 HDLSEID
+484 KDLSEID

-506 AYIPDFLNI
+506 TYIPDFLNI

-561 GLVIYWTWNNTLSIL
+561 GLVIYWTWNNTLSII
-576 QQWIITRR
+576 QQWYITRR

>member
-16 MLVLVGWQLYF
+16 MLVLVIWQLYF

-41 AQMQNEGQNDLP
+41 AQVQDDLP
-53 SSSPAS
+53 STSPD
-59 SQSGSSQSGGSQ
+59 Q
-71 SAGASNNVTLGNV
+71 AGTNTATLGDV
-84 GNRPSDDAKRIT
+84 AERPVDDAMRIA
-96 IETPLI
+96 IETPLM

-118 TAYQETLEDGS
+118 TAYQETLDEDA
-129 PDITLLHKISDS
+129 DDVTLLRKISDT
-141 APYFAEFGWIGDNS
+141 APYFAEFGWIGDNTN
-155 DVTLPNA
+155 VALPDA
-162 DTIWTASS
+162 STIWSASS
-170 DELTPNRD
+170 DILSPNND
-178 VTLTYDNGEGLL
+178 VTLTWNNGEGLV
-190 FTRTLSIDEQY
+190 FTRLLSIDEQY
-201 MMTITDEVTSALD
+201 MITVTDQVTSELD
-214 ETLRLLPYGLIRRFG
+214 DTLRLLPYGLIRRFG
-229 TPQTT
+229 TPATT

-253 RSYGD
+253 RTYDD
-258 LRDETSEFTSEEAGG
+258 LRDEASAFTSEENGG
-273 WVGFTDKYWLTALIP
+273 WVGFTDKYWLTALVP
-288 AQEQMANFSMR
+288 AQSQKSNFSMR
-299 ALAGNEDRYQTDYL
+299 SLGGVEDRYQADYL
-313 GAPLVLAQGETI
+313 GAPLVLSKGQTI
-325 RYEAHFF
+325 SYESHFF
-332 AGAKVLDMIDDYA
+332 AGAKVLTMIDAYA
-345 EELAIPNFDLA
+345 EELNIPNFDLA

-376 YGVFGNFGVAI
+376 NGLLGNFGVAI
-387 LAFTVLIRI
+387 LAFTVFIRL

-412 RALSPKLTKMRE
+412 RALSPRLTKMRE
-424 QHKDD
+424 QYKDD

-467 VLYVSLEMRHAP
+467 VLYVSIEMRHAP

-484 HDLSEID
+484 KDLSEID

-506 AYIPDFLNI
+506 TYIPDFLNI

-561 GLVIYWTWNNTLSIL
+561 GLVIYWTWNNTLSII
-576 QQWIITRR
+576 QQWYITRR

>member
-1 MTPDTRNLIAAASLS
+1 MTPDTRNMIAAASLS
-16 MLVLVGWQLYF
+16 MLVLVMWQLYF
-27 VEPDLEAQRAEYNA
+27 VEPELEQQRSDFNA
-41 AQMQNEGQNDLP
+41 AQVQNDLP
-53 SSSPAS
+53 SASPESGDAS
-59 SQSGSSQSGGSQ
+59 
-71 SAGASNNVTLGNV
+71 AVNTATLQDMTA
-84 GNRPSDDAKRIT
+84 RPSDDAMRVAID
-96 IETPLI
+96 TPLV

-111 RIDDVTL
+111 RIDDITL
-118 TAYQETLEDGS
+118 TAYQETLAEDAD
-129 PDITLLHKISDS
+129 DITLLRKISDS
-141 APYFAEFGWIGDNS
+141 TPYFAEFGWIGDDTS
-155 DVTLPNA
+155 IALPDA
-162 DTIWTASS
+162 STIWTASS
-170 DELTPNRD
+170 EILSSGND
-178 VTLTYDNGEGLL
+178 VTLSWDNGEGLI
-190 FTRTLSIDEQY
+190 FNRVLSIDDQY
-201 MMTITDEVTSALD
+201 MITIRDEVTSATD
-214 ETLRLLPYGLIRRFG
+214 ETLRLLPYGLIRRYG

-253 RSYGD
+253 RGYDD
-258 LRDETSEFTSEEAGG
+258 LRSEVSEFKSEENGG

-288 AQEQMANFSMR
+288 NQAQKSNFTMR
-299 ALAGNEDRYQTDYL
+299 SLGGIEDRYQADYL
-313 GAPLVLAQGETI
+313 GAPQILSKGQTI
-325 RYEAHFF
+325 SYESHFF
-332 AGAKVLDMIDDYA
+332 AGAKVLTMIDAYS

-376 YGVFGNFGVAI
+376 NSLLGNFGVAI
-387 LAFTVLIRI
+387 LAFTVFIRI

-424 QHKDD
+424 QYKDD

-467 VLYVSLEMRHAP
+467 VLYVSIEMRHAP

-484 HDLSEID
+484 KDLSEVD

-506 AYIPDFLNI
+506 ALIPDFLNI
-515 GLWPVAMGLSM
+515 GLWPIAMGLSM

-547 MPIAFTFLLAGFPA
+547 MPISFTFLLAGFPA
-561 GLVIYWTWNNTLSIL
+561 GLVIYWTWNNTLSII
-576 QQWIITRR
+576 QQWYITRR
-584 IEKAMKA
+584 IEKAMNS

>member
-1 MTPDTRNLIAAASLS
+1 MTPDTRNMIAAASLS
-16 MLVLVGWQLYF
+16 MLVLVMWQLYF
-27 VEPDLEAQRAEYNA
+27 VEPELEQQRSDFNA
-41 AQMQNEGQNDLP
+41 AQVQNDLP
-53 SSSPAS
+53 SASPESGDAS
-59 SQSGSSQSGGSQ
+59 
-71 SAGASNNVTLGNV
+71 AVNTATLQDMTA
-84 GNRPSDDAKRIT
+84 RPSDDAMRVAID
-96 IETPLI
+96 TPLV

-111 RIDDVTL
+111 RIDDITL
-118 TAYQETLEDGS
+118 TAYQETLAEDAD
-129 PDITLLHKISDS
+129 DITLLRKISDS
-141 APYFAEFGWIGDNS
+141 TPYFAEFGWIGDDTS
-155 DVTLPNA
+155 IALPDA
-162 DTIWTASS
+162 STIWTASS
-170 DELTPNRD
+170 EILSSGND
-178 VTLTYDNGEGLL
+178 VTLTWDNGEGLI
-190 FTRTLSIDEQY
+190 FNRVLSIDDQY
-201 MMTITDEVTSALD
+201 MITIRDEVTSATD
-214 ETLRLLPYGLIRRFG
+214 ETLRLLPYGLIRRYG

-253 RSYGD
+253 RGYDD
-258 LRDETSEFTSEEAGG
+258 LRSEVSEFKSEENGG
-273 WVGFTDKYWLTALIP
+273 WVGVTDKYWLTALIP
-288 AQEQMANFSMR
+288 NQAQKSNFTMR
-299 ALAGNEDRYQTDYL
+299 SLGGIEDRYQADYL
-313 GAPLVLAQGETI
+313 GAPQILSKGQTI
-325 RYEAHFF
+325 SYESHFF
-332 AGAKVLDMIDDYA
+332 AGAKVLTMIDAYS

-376 YGVFGNFGVAI
+376 NSLLGNFGVAI
-387 LAFTVLIRI
+387 LAFTVFIRI

-424 QHKDD
+424 QYKDD

-467 VLYVSLEMRHAP
+467 VLYVSIEMRHAP

-484 HDLSEID
+484 KDLSEVD

-506 AYIPDFLNI
+506 ALIPDFLNI
-515 GLWPVAMGLSM
+515 GLWPIAMGLSM

-561 GLVIYWTWNNTLSIL
+561 GLVIYWTWNNTLSII
-576 QQWIITRR
+576 QQWYITRR
-584 IEKAMKA
+584 IEKAMKS

>member
-1 MTPDTRNLIAAASLS
+1 MIRQAIKIMTPDTRNMIAAASLS
-16 MLVLVGWQLYF
+16 MLVLVMWQLYF
-27 VEPDLEAQRAEYNA
+27 VEPELEQQRSDFNA
-41 AQMQNEGQNDLP
+41 AQVQNDLP
-53 SSSPAS
+53 SASPEQGDAS
-59 SQSGSSQSGGSQ
+59 
-71 SAGASNNVTLGNV
+71 AVNTATLQDMAA
-84 GNRPSDDAKRIT
+84 RPSDDAMRVAID
-96 IETPLI
+96 TPLV

-111 RIDDVTL
+111 RIDDITL
-118 TAYQETLEDGS
+118 TAYQETLAEDAD
-129 PDITLLHKISDS
+129 DITLLRKISDS
-141 APYFAEFGWIGDNS
+141 TPYFAEFGWIGDDTS
-155 DVTLPNA
+155 IALPDA
-162 DTIWTASS
+162 STIWTASS
-170 DELTPNRD
+170 EILSSGND
-178 VTLTYDNGEGLL
+178 VTLSWDNGEGLI
-190 FTRTLSIDEQY
+190 FNRVLSIDDQY
-201 MMTITDEVTSALD
+201 MITIRDEVTSATD
-214 ETLRLLPYGLIRRFG
+214 ETLRLLPYGLIRRYG

-253 RSYGD
+253 RGYDD
-258 LRDETSEFTSEEAGG
+258 LRSEVSEFKSEENGG

-288 AQEQMANFSMR
+288 NQAQKSNFTMR
-299 ALAGNEDRYQTDYL
+299 SLGGIEDRYQADYL
-313 GAPLVLAQGETI
+313 GAPQILSKGQTI
-325 RYEAHFF
+325 SYESHFF
-332 AGAKVLDMIDDYA
+332 AGAKVLTMIDAYS

-376 YGVFGNFGVAI
+376 NSLLGNFGVAI
-387 LAFTVLIRI
+387 LAFTVFIRI

-424 QHKDD
+424 QYKDD

-467 VLYVSLEMRHAP
+467 VLYVSIEMRHAP

-484 HDLSEID
+484 KDLSEVD

-506 AYIPDFLNI
+506 ALIPDFLNI
-515 GLWPVAMGLSM
+515 GLWPIAMGLSM

-561 GLVIYWTWNNTLSIL
+561 GLVIYWTWNNTLSII
-576 QQWIITRR
+576 QQWYITRR
-584 IEKAMKA
+584 IEKAMKS

>member
-1 MTPDTRNLIAAASLS
+1 MTPDTRNMIAAASLS
-16 MLVLVGWQLYF
+16 MLVLVMWQLYF
-27 VEPDLEAQRAEYNA
+27 VEPELEQQRSDFNA
-41 AQMQNEGQNDLP
+41 AQVQNDLP
-53 SSSPAS
+53 SASPESGDAS
-59 SQSGSSQSGGSQ
+59 
-71 SAGASNNVTLGNV
+71 AVNTATLQDMTA
-84 GNRPSDDAKRIT
+84 RPSDDAMRVAID
-96 IETPLI
+96 TPLV

-111 RIDDVTL
+111 RIDDITL
-118 TAYQETLEDGS
+118 TAYQETLAEDAD
-129 PDITLLHKISDS
+129 DITLLRKISDS
-141 APYFAEFGWIGDNS
+141 TPYFAEFGWIGDDTS
-155 DVTLPNA
+155 IALPDA
-162 DTIWTASS
+162 STIWTASS
-170 DELTPNRD
+170 EILSSGND
-178 VTLTYDNGEGLL
+178 VTLSWDNGEGLI
-190 FTRTLSIDEQY
+190 FNRVLSIDDQY
-201 MMTITDEVTSALD
+201 MITIRDEVTSATD
-214 ETLRLLPYGLIRRFG
+214 ETLRLLPYGLIRRYG

-253 RSYGD
+253 RGYDD
-258 LRDETSEFTSEEAGG
+258 LRSEVSEFKSEENGG

-288 AQEQMANFSMR
+288 DQAQKSNFTMR
-299 ALAGNEDRYQTDYL
+299 SLGGIEDRYQADYL
-313 GAPLVLAQGETI
+313 GAPQILSKGQTI
-325 RYEAHFF
+325 SYESHFF
-332 AGAKVLDMIDDYA
+332 AGAKVLTMIDAYS

-376 YGVFGNFGVAI
+376 NSLFGNFGVAI
-387 LAFTVLIRI
+387 LAFTVFIRI

-424 QHKDD
+424 QYKDD

-467 VLYVSLEMRHAP
+467 VLYVSIEMRHAP

-484 HDLSEID
+484 KDLSEVD

-506 AYIPDFLNI
+506 ALIPDFLNI
-515 GLWPVAMGLSM
+515 GLWPIAMGLSM

-561 GLVIYWTWNNTLSIL
+561 GLVIYWTWNNTLSII
-576 QQWIITRR
+576 QQWYITRR
-584 IEKAMKA
+584 IEKAMNS

>member
-1 MTPDTRNLIAAASLS
+1 MKRQAIKIMTPDTRNMIAAASLS
-16 MLVLVGWQLYF
+16 MLVLVMWQLYF
-27 VEPDLEAQRAEYNA
+27 VEPELEQQRSDFNA
-41 AQMQNEGQNDLP
+41 AQVQNDLP
-53 SSSPAS
+53 SASPESGDAS
-59 SQSGSSQSGGSQ
+59 
-71 SAGASNNVTLGNV
+71 AVNTATLQDMTA
-84 GNRPSDDAKRIT
+84 RPSDDAMRVAID
-96 IETPLI
+96 TPLV

-111 RIDDVTL
+111 RIDDITL
-118 TAYQETLEDGS
+118 TAYQETLAEDAD
-129 PDITLLHKISDS
+129 DITLLRKISDS
-141 APYFAEFGWIGDNS
+141 TPYFAEFGWIGDDTS
-155 DVTLPNA
+155 IALPDA
-162 DTIWTASS
+162 STIWTASS
-170 DELTPNRD
+170 EILSSGND
-178 VTLTYDNGEGLL
+178 VTLTWDNGEGLI
-190 FTRTLSIDEQY
+190 FNRVLSIDDQY
-201 MMTITDEVTSALD
+201 MITIRDEVTSATD
-214 ETLRLLPYGLIRRFG
+214 ETLRLLPYGLIRRYG

-253 RSYGD
+253 RGYDD
-258 LRDETSEFTSEEAGG
+258 LRSEVSEFKSEENGG

-288 AQEQMANFSMR
+288 NQAQKSNFTMR
-299 ALAGNEDRYQTDYL
+299 SLGGIEDRYQADYL
-313 GAPLVLAQGETI
+313 GAPQILSKGQTI
-325 RYEAHFF
+325 SYESHFF
-332 AGAKVLDMIDDYA
+332 AGAKVLTMIDAYS

-376 YGVFGNFGVAI
+376 NSLLGNFGVAI
-387 LAFTVLIRI
+387 LAFTVFIRI

-467 VLYVSLEMRHAP
+467 VLYVSIEMRHAP

-484 HDLSEID
+484 KDLSEVD

-506 AYIPDFLNI
+506 ALIPDFLNI
-515 GLWPVAMGLSM
+515 GLWPIAMGLSM

-561 GLVIYWTWNNTLSIL
+561 GLVIYWTWNNTLSII
-576 QQWIITRR
+576 QQWYITRR
-584 IEKAMKA
+584 IEKAMKS

>member
-1 MTPDTRNLIAAASLS
+1 MIRQAIKIMTPDTRNMIAAASLS
-16 MLVLVGWQLYF
+16 MLVLVMWQLYF
-27 VEPDLEAQRAEYNA
+27 VEPELEQQRSDFNA
-41 AQMQNEGQNDLP
+41 AQVQNDLP
-53 SSSPAS
+53 SASPESGDAS
-59 SQSGSSQSGGSQ
+59 
-71 SAGASNNVTLGNV
+71 AVNTATLQDMTA
-84 GNRPSDDAKRIT
+84 RPSDDAMRVAID
-96 IETPLI
+96 TPLV

-111 RIDDVTL
+111 RIDDITL
-118 TAYQETLEDGS
+118 TAYQETLAEDAD
-129 PDITLLHKISDS
+129 DITLLRKISDS
-141 APYFAEFGWIGDNS
+141 TPYFAEFGWIGDDTS
-155 DVTLPNA
+155 IALPDA
-162 DTIWTASS
+162 STIWTASS
-170 DELTPNRD
+170 EILSSGND
-178 VTLTYDNGEGLL
+178 VTLTWDNGEGLI
-190 FTRTLSIDEQY
+190 FNRVLSIDDQY
-201 MMTITDEVTSALD
+201 MITIRDEVTSATD
-214 ETLRLLPYGLIRRFG
+214 ETLRLLPYGLIRRYG

-253 RSYGD
+253 RGYDD
-258 LRDETSEFTSEEAGG
+258 LRSEVSEFKSEENGG

-288 AQEQMANFSMR
+288 NQAQKSNFTMR
-299 ALAGNEDRYQTDYL
+299 SLGGIEDRYQADYL
-313 GAPLVLAQGETI
+313 GAPQILSKGQTI
-325 RYEAHFF
+325 SYESHFF
-332 AGAKVLDMIDDYA
+332 AGAKVLTMIDAYS

-376 YGVFGNFGVAI
+376 NSLLGNFGVAI
-387 LAFTVLIRI
+387 LAFTVFIRI

-467 VLYVSLEMRHAP
+467 VLYVSIEMRHAP

-484 HDLSEID
+484 KDLSEVD

-506 AYIPDFLNI
+506 ALIPDFLNI
-515 GLWPVAMGLSM
+515 GLWPIAMGLSM

-561 GLVIYWTWNNTLSIL
+561 GLVIYWTWNNTLSII
-576 QQWIITRR
+576 QQWYITRR
-584 IEKAMKA
+584 IEKAMKS